1 MFFLLVK
8 NLGHEH
14 ERLTNAWH
22 KKEYQTISGS
32 PKKSKAII
40 HSLHLPGWKCWN
52 CNLLC
57 KEQTNANLQ
66 FETAVCSVR
75 SRQMLIC
82 WLNSVSLALS
92 SWIKKIM
99 ESGVCVVIMSGVSF
113 SSLEL
118 RWPSIALNSYWC
130 QFVYQSLIRAII
142 IAIIMDNKRSNLV
155 ELDKCWCKWEFSS
168 NKLCEDTVH

>member
-1 MFFLLVK
+1 MFFLLVT

-14 ERLTNAWH
+14 ERLTNARH
-22 KKEYQTISGS
+22 KKEYQNISGS
-32 PKKSKAII
+32 PK
-40 HSLHLPGWKCWN
+40 
-52 CNLLC
+52 NL
-57 KEQTNANLQ
+57 KQSFTAFIYQGENV
-66 FETAVCSVR
+66 ETAICSVR

-118 RWPSIALNSYWC
+118 RWPSIALNSHWC

-155 ELDKCWCKWEFSS
+155 ELDKYWCKWEFSS
-168 NKLCEDTVH
+168 NKLCEKMLYIKWRF

>member
-1 MFFLLVK
+1 MFFLLVT

-32 PKKSKAII
+32 QKKSKAII
-40 HSLHLPGWKCWN
+40 HSLHLPGWKYWN

-113 SSLEL
+113 SPLKL
-118 RWPSIALNSYWC
+118 RWP
-130 QFVYQSLIRAII
+130 RKKER
-142 IAIIMDNKRSNLV
+142 KRSLLLKRNT
-155 ELDKCWCKWEFSS
+155 SR
-168 NKLCEDTVH
+168 NKTSGLTISYIYLCILYIQD